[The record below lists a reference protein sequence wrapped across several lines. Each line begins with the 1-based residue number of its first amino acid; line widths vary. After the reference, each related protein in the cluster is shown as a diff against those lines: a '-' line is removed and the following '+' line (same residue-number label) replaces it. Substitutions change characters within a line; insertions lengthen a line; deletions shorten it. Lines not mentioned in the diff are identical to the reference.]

1 MLKKLTLTVATAALM
16 TSGAF
21 AQTDNQPVDQTTTP
35 PAASQPADQPAM
47 DAAPDTTTAPD
58 MSSDTAVTPETTEPG
73 SMAGV
78 ATTDMSSEFVTSAAA
93 GQMRVSEL
101 TGLSVTNA
109 ADENLGNIND
119 IVLGMEGEADVAIIG
134 VGGFLGIG
142 EKNVGVPFDR
152 INITAGDNNTLV
164 ARLDTTKEALE
175 AAPAFVDRDDQTSGL
190 VSDPTTDAPATDA
203 PAMDAPAGQ
212 TTN

>member
-1 MLKKLTLTVATAALM
+1 MFKKLTLTVATAALM

-21 AQTDNQPVDQTTTP
+21 AQDNTQPVDQTTTP
-35 PAASQPADQPAM
+35 PAASEPADKPVM

-58 MSSDTAVTPETTEPG
+58 MSTDTAETPEPG
-73 SMAGV
+73 ATAGV
-78 ATTDMSSEFVTSAAA
+78 ATTDLGNEFVTSADA

-101 TGLSVTNA
+101 TGLAVMNA
-109 ADENLGNIND
+109 ADESLGDIND
-119 IVLGMEGEADVAIIG
+119 IVLGMAGEPDVAIIG

-142 EKNVGVPFDR
+142 EKNVGVPFER
-152 INITAGDNNTLV
+152 INITTGEDNNLV

-175 AAPAFVDRDDQTSGL
+175 AAPAYVDRDDQTTA
-190 VSDPTTDAPATDA
+190 VTPAPATDAPATDA
-203 PAMDAPAGQ
+203 PAAPT

>member
-21 AQTDNQPVDQTTTP
+21 AQDNNQPVDQTTTP
-35 PAASQPADQPAM
+35 PAASQPADQPSM

-58 MSSDTAVTPETTEPG
+58 MSTDTADTPAMTEPG
-73 SMAGV
+73 STAGV
-78 ATTDMSSEFVTSAAA
+78 ATTDLSSEFVTSASA
-93 GQMRVSEL
+93 GHMRVSEL
-101 TGLSVTNA
+101 TGLTVRNS
-109 ADENLGNIND
+109 ADENLGDIND
-119 IVLGMEGEADVAIIG
+119 IILGNQGEADVAIIG

-152 INITAGDNNTLV
+152 INVTVGENNNLV

-175 AAPAFVDRDDQTSGL
+175 AAPAYVDRDDQTSA
-190 VSDPTTDAPATDA
+190 VTPAPATDA

-212 TTN
+212 TN